1 MSSRNDLL
9 KLCLVVVG
17 LIAILTVSLKVKLIT
32 DRQEQYYE
40 LKAQSDI
47 QAERIANMEKE
58 IRLIKTDLQILEY
71 GYEEVENK

>member
-1 MSSRNDLL
+1 MNSKDNLL
-9 KLCLVVVG
+9 KLYFVIVG
-17 LIAILTVSLKVKLIT
+17 LIVILFVSLKVKLIT

-58 IRLIKTDLQILEY
+58 IRLIKTDLQIL
-71 GYEEVENK
+71 

>member
-1 MSSRNDLL
+1 MNSKDNLL
-9 KLCLVVVG
+9 KLYFVIVG
-17 LIAILTVSLKVKLIT
+17 LIVILTISLKVKLIT

-47 QAERIANMEKE
+47 QAERITKMEKE

-71 GYEEVENK
+71 GYEETEK

>member
-47 QAERIANMEKE
+47 QAERITKMEKE
-58 IRLIKTDLQILEY
+58 IRLIKTDLQILEC
-71 GYEEVENK
+71 GYEETEK

>member
-1 MSSRNDLL
+1 MSSRNNLL
-9 KLCLVVVG
+9 KLCLVTAG

-47 QAERIANMEKE
+47 QAERITKMEKE
-58 IRLIKTDLQILEY
+58 IRLIKTDIQILEY
-71 GYEEVENK
+71 GYEEVEK

>member
-47 QAERIANMEKE
+47 QAERITKMEKE

-71 GYEEVENK
+71 GYEETEK